1 MLSVNISAY
10 KGDIPRNHVL
20 VSISFFSNH
29 FAFYLPI
36 QDIIKRYRFDLPPGI
51 EHDYASWEKIS
62 QAVSYFLTQSRAR
75 VKKLACDI
83 ILINFLPAERAML
96 FLFCISGQGKHQVQH
111 QYICARTVDCPR
123 YALSTDGPT
132 LRSRCP
138 HGKYF
143 PLLFLVMLNCF
154 SVQFMSSAPAV
165 KSTGI

>member
-20 VSISFFSNH
+20 VGISFFSNH

-62 QAVSYFLTQSRAR
+62 QAVSYSLTQSRAR

-83 ILINFLPAERAML
+83 ILI
-96 FLFCISGQGKHQVQH
+96 FCPLTASCYFFFVYKVKESIKSNTNIFALAQLIVHGTPCRPTVQL
-111 QYICARTVDCPR
+111 CARV
-123 YALSTDGPT
+123 ALMVST
-132 LRSRCP
+132 
-138 HGKYF
+138 F
-143 PLLFLVMLNCF
+143 PCCF
-154 SVQFMSSAPAV
+154 S
-165 KSTGI
+165 